1 MLLDLAI
8 IGAGISGLAAAQ
20 VVRAS
25 GKSVAVFDKGR
36 APGGRIATRR
46 IGAAVFDHG
55 AQFFTVRDD
64 AFATTVLQWQ
74 ASGVVAPWCHGFP
87 SSDGEATG
95 EDGHVRYFCPNGMI
109 GIVKHLSSD
118 LPPDSILVDHKITK
132 ISHEGDHWCIDVE
145 NRPTVRA
152 KAVLVTAPAPQVPAF
167 FSDDALAESCRM
179 IAHDVQFDPCLALMI
194 LAGPSEAAASFP
206 APGGR
211 RFDSPVLS
219 WGADNHCKG
228 ISPVAGSVTL
238 HGCTEFSR
246 VNFAADDLL
255 VAREMVVA
263 AGLSTATLGDPT
275 RWQLKRWRYAIPA
288 NPHPDRYRQ
297 ISSSPLAVLAGDAFG
312 GPRIEGA
319 WLSGVAAGKFLTR

>member
-1 MLLDLAI
+1 MLMDVAI
-8 IGAGISGLAAAQ
+8 VGAGISGLAAAQ

-46 IGAAVFDHG
+46 IGTAVFDHG

-64 AFATTVLQWQ
+64 AFAAMVHQWQ
-74 ASGVVAPWCHGFP
+74 GSGVVAPWCHGFP
-87 SSDGEATG
+87 LSDGEATG
-95 EDGHVRYFCPNGMI
+95 EDGHVRYFCPNGMT
-109 GIVKHLSSD
+109 GIVKHLASA
-118 LPPDSILVDHKITK
+118 LPAGGILLEHKVLK
-132 ISHEGDHWCIDVE
+132 IFAQGDHWRLDMDGCPSVQ
-145 NRPTVRA
+145 A
-152 KAVLVTAPAPQVPAF
+152 KAVLVTAPAPQAPEF
-167 FSDDALAESCRM
+167 FSDAALAESCRM

-211 RFDSPVLS
+211 RFDGSVLS

-238 HGCTEFSR
+238 HGCPEFSR
-246 VNFAADDLL
+246 VNFAADDLV
-255 VAREMVVA
+255 VAHEMVVA

-288 NPHPDRYRQ
+288 NPCPDRYRQ
-297 ISSSPLAVLAGDAFG
+297 ISSEPVAVLAGDAFG